1 MSDISGK
8 VYDVGL
14 LRRILKYVGPY
25 KAPFYNTALL
35 TMLLALLG
43 PARPVL
49 VQYTLDNSIIKP
61 DAELLLQL
69 TLLMIGLLIVETI
82 IQFYQTYLANWIGQ
96 TVIKDMRMEIYQK
109 ISNFK
114 LKYYDKNAIGT
125 LVTRVVSDIET
136 IADVF
141 SNGVLIIIG
150 DILKLVVVLIAMF
163 WTDWKLSL
171 ISISTLPL
179 LLVATKMFNKH
190 IKVAFQSVR
199 TQVAKLNAF
208 VQEHITG
215 MNIVQIFNREEQ
227 EYAQFKEINKEHRK
241 AHISTVWANAIFF
254 PVVELLSAISLALLV
269 WLGTKGV
276 LADTVTFGNLVAFIL
291 YIHMLFRPIRQLAD
305 RFNTLQMGMVSS
317 ERVFK
322 ILDTDSHIE
331 DNGSHRVSSIEGLVE
346 FKNVC
351 FAYNE
356 PEWVLQDVSFEVK
369 KGEMV
374 AFIGATGAGK
384 TSVVNLLSRLYEYQK
399 GEILVDG
406 VDIREYDL
414 NNIRSQVGVVLQ
426 EVFLFSDTIL
436 NNITLNNPDI
446 TLEQVR
452 VAAKSVGAD
461 EFIMRLP
468 NGYDF
473 NAGER
478 AGVLSVGQ
486 RQLLAF
492 IRAYLYNPG
501 ILILD
506 EATSSIDTES
516 EELIQKA
523 TETLTQNRT
532 SIVIAHRLATIQRAD
547 RIFVMEKGRI
557 VETGNHENLLSQ
569 NGHYK
574 KLFELQFK
582 EEK

>member
-1 MSDISGK
+1 M
-8 VYDVGL
+8 
-14 LRRILKYVGPY
+14 
-25 KAPFYNTALL
+25 
-35 TMLLALLG
+35 
-43 PARPVL
+43 
-49 VQYTLDNSIIKP
+49 
-61 DAELLLQL
+61 
-69 TLLMIGLLIVETI
+69 
-82 IQFYQTYLANWIGQ
+82 
-96 TVIKDMRMEIYQK
+96 
-109 ISNFK
+109 
-114 LKYYDKNAIGT
+114 
-125 LVTRVVSDIET
+125 
-136 IADVF
+136 
-141 SNGVLIIIG
+141 
-150 DILKLVVVLIAMF
+150 
-163 WTDWKLSL
+163 
-171 ISISTLPL
+171 
-179 LLVATKMFNKH
+179 
-190 IKVAFQSVR
+190 
-199 TQVAKLNAF
+199 
-208 VQEHITG
+208 
-215 MNIVQIFNREEQ
+215 
-227 EYAQFKEINKEHRK
+227 
-241 AHISTVWANAIFF
+241 
-254 PVVELLSAISLALLV
+254 
-269 WLGTKGV
+269 
-276 LADTVTFGNLVAFIL
+276 
-291 YIHMLFRPIRQLAD
+291 
-305 RFNTLQMGMVSS
+305 
-317 ERVFK
+317 
-322 ILDTDSHIE
+322 
-331 DNGSHRVSSIEGLVE
+331 
-346 FKNVC
+346 
-351 FAYNE
+351 
-356 PEWVLQDVSFEVK
+356 
-369 KGEMV
+369 
-374 AFIGATGAGK
+374 
-384 TSVVNLLSRLYEYQK
+384 
-399 GEILVDG
+399 VDG

-574 KLFELQFK
+574 KLFELQCGYQK
-582 EEK
+582 PG